1 MKAICI
7 HGEHDLR
14 IDEWAE
20 EPLGKGQVEVTVG
33 AGGICGSDL
42 HYYHHGGFGTVR
54 LKQPMVLGHEVAG
67 TVRAVGPGVT
77 SVHVGDIVA
86 VNPSRACGKCDYC
99 QAGLHN
105 HCRDMLFYGSAMR
118 FPHVQGAF
126 RERLVVDESQCVP
139 LPKGVSLHEAA
150 FAEPFAVA
158 LHAIGRAGPLM
169 GSRVLV
175 TGSGP
180 IGALVVLAA
189 HLHGAAEIVAT
200 DVVDEPLAKVLAVG
214 ADRAINTARDPEA
227 IAPYAAG
234 KGSFDVMVEAS
245 GNEAALNTGL
255 ATLKPRGILVQ
266 LGLGGQ
272 FSVPQNMIV
281 TKEIE
286 VRGSFRFDK
295 EFALA
300 AALIGSRRADV
311 RPLLTQVFPFRDAV
325 EAFAVASDRR
335 RAMKVQLSFDGA
347 ALAG

>member
-1 MKAICI
+1 M
-7 HGEHDLR
+7 
-14 IDEWAE
+14 
-20 EPLGKGQVEVTVG
+20 
-33 AGGICGSDL
+33 
-42 HYYHHGGFGTVR
+42 
-54 LKQPMVLGHEVAG
+54 
-67 TVRAVGPGVT
+67 
-77 SVHVGDIVA
+77 
-86 VNPSRACGKCDYC
+86 
-99 QAGLHN
+99 
-105 HCRDMLFYGSAMR
+105 
-118 FPHVQGAF
+118 
-126 RERLVVDESQCVP
+126 
-139 LPKGVSLHEAA
+139 
-150 FAEPFAVA
+150 
-158 LHAIGRAGPLM
+158 
-169 GSRVLV
+169 
-175 TGSGP
+175 
-180 IGALVVLAA
+180 
-189 HLHGAAEIVAT
+189 
-200 DVVDEPLAKVLAVG
+200 
-214 ADRAINTARDPEA
+214 
-227 IAPYAAG
+227 APYAAG

-335 RAMKVQLSFDGA
+335 RAMKVQLSFDGV